1 MRLGTP
7 FDTLHDA
14 LAAAAYR
21 DMSEII
27 YEDRDWE
34 AWRALSKED
43 QSSAMKNNAIPTVTR
58 VRRPMVDELEVIM
71 FPQSWGSTALGY
83 GGLGGAAMTSAYTI
97 IVSYHS
103 TTYCVYFGRGQLAY
117 KLTWADMSPEGRENF
132 LSDMAAR
139 NMASVA
145 KSGKYK

>member
-7 FDTLHDA
+7 FEALHEA
-14 LAAAAYR
+14 MAAAAHR
-21 DMSEII
+21 DMSEIT

-58 VRRPMVDELEVIM
+58 IRRPMVDELEVIM

-97 IVSYHS
+97 IISYHS

-117 KLTWADMSPEGRENF
+117 KLTWADMSPLGRDNF
-132 LSDMAAR
+132 FKD
-139 NMASVA
+139 VA
-145 KSGKYK
+145 NRSMTDVRGSAKYR

>member
-7 FDTLHDA
+7 FEALHEA
-14 LAAAAYR
+14 MAAAAHR
-21 DMSEII
+21 DMSEIT

-58 VRRPMVDELEVIM
+58 TRRPMVDELEVIM
-71 FPQSWGSTALGY
+71 FPQTWGSTALGY
-83 GGLGGAAMTSAYTI
+83 GGLGGAAMTPAYTI